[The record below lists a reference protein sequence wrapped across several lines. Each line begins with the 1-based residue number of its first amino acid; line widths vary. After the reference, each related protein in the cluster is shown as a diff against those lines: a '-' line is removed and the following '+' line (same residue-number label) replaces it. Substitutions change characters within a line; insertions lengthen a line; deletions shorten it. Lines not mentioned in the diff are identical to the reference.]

1 MVGFGYFCSCLTNLI
16 FYISSDYFRPKKRA
30 GRHEKGAGRKEQ
42 QPIFKQILLSVKG
55 KKPFPFIKKICFITL
70 KEMHFENVK
79 KKVNQRTEGPE
90 SRTDGETLIFWE

>member
-1 MVGFGYFCSCLTNLI
+1 MITL
-16 FYISSDYFRPKKRA
+16 DQKRA
-30 GRHEKGAGRKEQ
+30 GRQEKGAGRKEQ

-79 KKVNQRTEGPE
+79 KKKKKKKVNQRTEGPE
-90 SRTDGETLIFWE
+90 SRTDG